1 MKIAIAITLGT
12 ALAAGLSAGARS
24 FGFSP
29 QNLTL
34 SPWPNGLHVQTWNNG
49 LLENKSH
56 VRNSGAPAQLEL
68 WNFSGRVRLANTG
81 KYSPTVAYHSLYLGL
96 GLDSNPSLLP
106 HQLVN
111 DAMSVGM
118 PLGEFAGWGFGVS
131 VGAGYAGNSPFND
144 PHAVYGMARVSAQH
158 RLSRRNQLDV
168 FLDYNGNRQLL
179 PDAPL
184 PALEIQHKQP
194 HLRWMLGFPDEDI
207 RWRPL
212 PRLVIHVDYQPVV
225 SGEADIDYRL
235 LRWLHVFGKFESSS
249 WAFHLDYYSS
259 TQRLFF
265 AMSRIEGGV
274 RFFAWR
280 KRLAMEVGGGYAFN
294 QALSEGYDAR
304 DEQPVSQ
311 IANSAFALVT
321 LAVRF

>member
-34 SPWPNGLHVQTWNNG
+34 SPWRDGLYVQTWNNG

-68 WNFSGRVRLANTG
+68 WDFSGRVRLANTG
-81 KYSPTVAYHSLYLGL
+81 KYSPTVAVHSLYLGL
-96 GLDSNPSLLP
+96 DSNTALLP

-118 PLGEFAGWGFGVS
+118 PLGKFAGWGFGVS

-144 PHAVYGMARVSAQH
+144 SHAVYGMARVVVQR
-158 RLSRRNQLDV
+158 RLSRCDQLAV

-184 PALEIQHKQP
+184 PALEIEHKQP

-212 PRLVIHVDYQPVV
+212 PRLAIHVDYQPVV
-225 SGEADIDYRL
+225 SGVADIEYRL

-259 TQRLFF
+259 TQRVFF
-265 AMSRIEGGV
+265 AISRIEGGL
-274 RFFAWR
+274 RLFAWR
-280 KRLAMEVGGGYAFN
+280 KRLAVEVGGGYAFN
-294 QALSEGYDAR
+294 QTLGEGYDAR
-304 DEQPVSQ
+304 DEHTVSQ